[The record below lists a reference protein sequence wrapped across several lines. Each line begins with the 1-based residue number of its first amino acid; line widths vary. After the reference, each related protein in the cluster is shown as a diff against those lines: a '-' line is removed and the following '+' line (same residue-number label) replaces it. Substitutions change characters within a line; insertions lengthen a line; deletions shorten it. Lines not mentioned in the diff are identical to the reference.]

1 MQQNE
6 LTEYHI
12 YTKVASFV
20 KNPENK
26 ATLLKIANEEHR
38 HCQIWETFTKE
49 QVQPVQWKIWWYTLL
64 SVIFGYTFALKLMEG
79 NEGDAANNYE
89 DIAAEI
95 PQAQKIAEDEDR
107 HEQQLLAILD
117 EERLQ
122 YVGSMVLGLND
133 ALVELTGTLAGLTL
147 ALQNTKLL
155 HFIGFNNRYFG
166 YFVDGFVGIFVGPE
180 RGTRGCV

>member
-1 MQQNE
+1 MPEIKPLSPEIKKRVLQMQQNE

-12 YTKVASFV
+12 YTKVAGFV

-38 HCQIWETFTKE
+38 HYQIWETFTKE
-49 QVQPVQWKIWWYTLL
+49 KVQPIQWKVWWYTFL

-79 NEGDAANNYE
+79 NEGDAAYNYE

-107 HEQQLLAILD
+107 HEQLLLAAVCGLD
-117 EERLQ
+117 DAGAERC
-122 YVGSMVLGLND
+122 
-133 ALVELTGTLAGLTL
+133 AGR
-147 ALQNTKLL
+147 AD
-155 HFIGFNNRYFG
+155 RYFG
-166 YFVDGFVGIFVGPE
+166 RADFSAAEYQADRVIGADHRGFGNFVDGFV
-180 RGTRGCV
+180 